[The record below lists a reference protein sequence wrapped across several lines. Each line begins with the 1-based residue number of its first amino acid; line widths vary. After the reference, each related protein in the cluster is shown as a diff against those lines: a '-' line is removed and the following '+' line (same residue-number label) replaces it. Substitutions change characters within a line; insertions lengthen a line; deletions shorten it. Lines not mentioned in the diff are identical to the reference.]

1 MSGGGARVSIP
12 AGVRRTIQNIKEIAG
27 NHSDEEIYAMLKE
40 CSMDPNETT
49 QKLLLQ
55 GLALLL
61 ALSPPP
67 LSSISD
73 SPFSARM
80 GVLEMVSSYEL
91 SISIREIDLLSP
103 LNVREPAE
111 PRWRPGMQGRG
122 GRGGRGNYSSRSLPN
137 DTTAGRNA
145 TSGKESGLNQGI
157 DKAQTSIS
165 TTPDTENKPALS
177 SSVSGIVNGPSN
189 IEHPVSSQ
197 GSNVSGVD
205 GAPSEA
211 NSDAVTTKTTNP
223 RLPSKD
229 AKGGSA
235 PGQLQRD
242 MDQFSSNKLV
252 MVPSTDTHTPSEL
265 GTTKQIKPHGSVT
278 DEPVEKSQVAS
289 SSSGPLGSRPSS
301 TYNNRFQHPSAP
313 LANKEWKPKSVLA
326 NPAQA
331 SETNDTSEVPVVI
344 EAVSQPLLTLSLTT
358 PKGVSVNLA
367 KKVEELKLSDRQ
379 HVIIPNHLQVP
390 ESERHGLSFG
400 SFDANFEFNTVLTKD
415 TMRDNIETPPYE
427 SSQETDETIEKHSLS
442 NNATSSAAEEDDF
455 SEHPQLSE
463 QVTESYSVK
472 EIVASNITSPE
483 KEYNEANQEDNLAPE
498 SSQNVVLQSMP
509 SYPPV
514 GLVPQ
519 LGSHIASFEGSDSHA
534 RDIGIMVQNFVHFPR
549 NGQDE
554 PFSAL
559 VEVQQPYDPSTS
571 YFNPFYRPSPDADGR
586 ISPFFASGASTRY
599 NGNIALLPA
608 QAGQASQENT
618 NPIVL
623 PTVGSTPLGT
633 QASGT
638 MQGSLAI
645 PQQSVPVFRQPAGLH
660 ISHYSPNYIPYSQ
673 YFSPFYPP
681 PPAVHHF
688 LSSAAFPQQP
698 LTGGMYPSPGAA
710 TPAAAAAVKYSLP
723 QYKPGSNTGNST
735 IVGLPNVYGSYNSTQ
750 AGYTSVP
757 AVSTG
762 NSTTNEELGS
772 SQFKENNVYISGQ
785 QSEGPPV
792 WIPAPG
798 RDMSSLQASSF
809 YNIPQGQHMTFTPTQ
824 AGHGAFSGIYPPTPA
839 VPNSVHPLLQQS
851 QTVAGAVEMLAP
863 PTDRRHGLAVGSP
876 DVRKKTKIIAE
887 DSWPCRPKKLR
898 SGNPLYT
905 VESHNRRNESAML
918 MYCVLVEV
926 VVIYHQSIANNC
938 SSHTSKPGC
947 RHIQQLGSVSSN
959 MKQTMAAQDIARVRT
974 DQVKQA
980 ETANGL
986 SNQRNRSISRSPAS
1000 LRTRQRSDPHERES
1014 GLELCA
1020 AAVAESICSALGRL
1034 AAASKGRKGKELEND
1049 QLKDFFLSEPMSSK
1063 AATKRVA
1070 ASSQLALAASSSLL
1084 I

>member
-55 GLALLL
+55 GLSLLL

-73 SPFSARM
+73 SPFFCPDGSSGN
-80 GVLEMVSSYEL
+80 GV
-91 SISIREIDLLSP
+91 I
-103 LNVREPAE
+103 NVREPAE

-157 DKAQTSIS
+157 DKAQMSIS

-177 SSVSGIVNGPSN
+177 RSGLWIATLTTTLEIIMTGRLLSTVLHVQCVIMLTGEDWIEIPVSHYLLPFVFCNPVFSFFHCSVSGIVNGPSN

-229 AKGGSA
+229 AKCGSA

-415 TMRDNIETPPYE
+415 TTRDNIETPPYE

-534 RDIGIMVQNFVHFPR
+534 RDMSRLPSFLWYHGSEFCALPKKW
-549 NGQDE
+549 QDE

-824 AGHGAFSGIYPPTPA
+824 TGHGAFSGIYPPTPA

-863 PTDRRHGLAVGSP
+863 PTGGRMKRDWSATTDRRHGLAVGSP

-887 DSWPCRPKKLR
+887 DGWPCRPKKLR
-898 SGNPLYT
+898 LLIRLAGLP
-905 VESHNRRNESAML
+905 
-918 MYCVLVEV
+918 
-926 VVIYHQSIANNC
+926 
-938 SSHTSKPGC
+938 
-947 RHIQQLGSVSSN
+947 SV
-959 MKQTMAAQDIARVRT
+959 KALHATF
-974 DQVKQA
+974 
-980 ETANGL
+980 
-986 SNQRNRSISRSPAS
+986 SR
-1000 LRTRQRSDPHERES
+1000 
-1014 GLELCA
+1014 
-1020 AAVAESICSALGRL
+1020 

-1049 QLKDFFLSEPMSSK
+1049 QLKDFFLSEPYLLLSSMF
-1063 AATKRVA
+1063 
-1070 ASSQLALAASSSLL
+1070 SSALSLTLTLLQAGHGTSIPQQSQIEMLLNPPTGVFLAFHTQGRWIVLLL
-1084 I
+1084 ICIRNFKLH

>member
-55 GLALLL
+55 
-61 ALSPPP
+61 
-67 LSSISD
+67 D
-73 SPFSARM
+73 TFHEVKRKRDKRK
-80 GVLEMVSSYEL
+80 E
-91 SISIREIDLLSP
+91 
-103 LNVREPAE
+103 NVREPAE

-157 DKAQTSIS
+157 DKAQMSIS

-229 AKGGSA
+229 AKCGSA

-301 TYNNRFQHPSAP
+301 TYNNRFQHPSGMQKAP

-415 TMRDNIETPPYE
+415 TTRDNIETPPYE

-534 RDIGIMVQNFVHFPR
+534 RDMSRLPSF
-549 NGQDE
+549 
-554 PFSAL
+554 L
-559 VEVQQPYDPSTS
+559 VQQPYDPSTS

-824 AGHGAFSGIYPPTPA
+824 TGHGAFSGIYPPTPA

-863 PTDRRHGLAVGSP
+863 PTGVYQQTQRAQINW
-876 DVRKKTKIIAE
+876 T
-887 DSWPCRPKKLR
+887 
-898 SGNPLYT
+898 
-905 VESHNRRNESAML
+905 
-918 MYCVLVEV
+918 
-926 VVIYHQSIANNC
+926 NNY
-938 SSHTSKPGC
+938 
-947 RHIQQLGSVSSN
+947 
-959 MKQTMAAQDIARVRT
+959 
-974 DQVKQA
+974 
-980 ETANGL
+980 
-986 SNQRNRSISRSPAS
+986 
-1000 LRTRQRSDPHERES
+1000 
-1014 GLELCA
+1014 
-1020 AAVAESICSALGRL
+1020 
-1034 AAASKGRKGKELEND
+1034 
-1049 QLKDFFLSEPMSSK
+1049 
-1063 AATKRVA
+1063 
-1070 ASSQLALAASSSLL
+1070 
-1084 I
+1084 

>member
-40 CSMDPNETT
+40 CSMDPNETA

-55 GLALLL
+55 
-61 ALSPPP
+61 
-67 LSSISD
+67 D
-73 SPFSARM
+73 TFHEVKRKRDKRK
-80 GVLEMVSSYEL
+80 E
-91 SISIREIDLLSP
+91 
-103 LNVREPAE
+103 NVREPAE

-137 DTTAGRNA
+137 DATAGRNA

-157 DKAQTSIS
+157 DKAHTSIS
-165 TTPDTENKPALS
+165 TTPDTENKSALL

-197 GSNVSGVD
+197 GSNVSGVND
-205 GAPSEA
+205 ASLEE
-211 NSDAVTTKTTNP
+211 NFDAVTTKTANP

-235 PGQLQRD
+235 SGQLQRD

-252 MVPSTDTHTPSEL
+252 TVPSTDTHTPTEL

-278 DEPVEKSQVAS
+278 DESVEKSQVAS
-289 SSSGPLGSRPSS
+289 SSSGPLGNRPSS
-301 TYNNRFQHPSAP
+301 TYSNRFQHPSGLQKAP

-331 SETNDTSEVPVVI
+331 SETNDTSEVPVAI
-344 EAVSQPLLTLSLTT
+344 EAVSQPLPTLSLAT
-358 PKGVSVNLA
+358 PIGVSVNLA
-367 KKVEELKLSDRQ
+367 KKVEELQLSDRQ

-400 SFDANFEFNTVLTKD
+400 NFDANFEFNTVIAKD
-415 TMRDNIETPPYE
+415 TARDNIETPPYE

-442 NNATSSAAEEDDF
+442 NNAASSAAEEEDF
-455 SEHPQLSE
+455 SEHPQSSE

-483 KEYNEANQEDNLAPE
+483 KEYNQANQGLAPE

-519 LGSHIASFEGSDSHA
+519 LGGQIASFEGSDSQA
-534 RDIGIMVQNFVHFPR
+534 RDMSRLPSF
-549 NGQDE
+549 
-554 PFSAL
+554 L
-559 VEVQQPYDPSTS
+559 VQQPYDPSTS

-608 QAGQASQENT
+608 QVGQASQENT

-633 QASGT
+633 QAAGT

-645 PQQSVPVFRQPAGLH
+645 PQQPVPVFRQPAGLH
-660 ISHYSPNYIPYSQ
+660 ISHYSPNYIPYGQ

-698 LTGGMYPSPGAA
+698 LTGGMYPTPGAA
-710 TPAAAAAVKYSLP
+710 TPAAAVKYSLP

-735 IVGLPNVYGSYNSTQ
+735 IHGLPNVYGTYNSTQ

-757 AVSTG
+757 AVSSG

-792 WIPAPG
+792 WIPAAG
-798 RDMSSLQASSF
+798 RDISSLQANSF
-809 YNIPQGQHMTFTPTQ
+809 YNIPQGQHITFTPTQ

-863 PTDRRHGLAVGSP
+863 PTGVYQQTQRAQINW
-876 DVRKKTKIIAE
+876 T
-887 DSWPCRPKKLR
+887 
-898 SGNPLYT
+898 
-905 VESHNRRNESAML
+905 
-918 MYCVLVEV
+918 
-926 VVIYHQSIANNC
+926 NNY
-938 SSHTSKPGC
+938 
-947 RHIQQLGSVSSN
+947 
-959 MKQTMAAQDIARVRT
+959 
-974 DQVKQA
+974 
-980 ETANGL
+980 
-986 SNQRNRSISRSPAS
+986 
-1000 LRTRQRSDPHERES
+1000 
-1014 GLELCA
+1014 
-1020 AAVAESICSALGRL
+1020 
-1034 AAASKGRKGKELEND
+1034 
-1049 QLKDFFLSEPMSSK
+1049 
-1063 AATKRVA
+1063 
-1070 ASSQLALAASSSLL
+1070 
-1084 I
+1084 